1 MDYTLTWKEAAAVII
16 TSAGMYGSVLLML
29 RLAGRRILAALS
41 AYDLAAGIG
50 IGAITGRAILGYTP
64 SLPAGVIGFA
74 TLLGLHCGT
83 RALAR
88 AEAVGRILDSGP
100 VLVMRD
106 GELIPDA
113 LRRAKLSEDDL
124 RAALRRASIGRYAD
138 VGAAVVERTGT
149 ISVLRQGQA
158 TADVLTG
165 VDGWR

>member
-1 MDYTLTWKEAAAVII
+1 
-16 TSAGMYGSVLLML
+16 
-29 RLAGRRILAALS
+29 
-41 AYDLAAGIG
+41 
-50 IGAITGRAILGYTP
+50 
-64 SLPAGVIGFA
+64 
-74 TLLGLHCGT
+74 LHCGT

-88 AEAVGRILDSGP
+88 TEAVGRLLDSGP

-106 GELIPDA
+106 GQLIPDA
-113 LRRAKLSEDDL
+113 LRRSKLSEDDL
-124 RAALRRASIGRYAD
+124 RAALRRASIGSYAD

>member
-16 TSAGMYGSVLLML
+16 TAAGMYGALLLVL
-29 RLAGRRILAALS
+29 RLAGRRIVAALS
-41 AYDLAAGIG
+41 AYDVAAGIG
-50 IGAITGRAILGYTP
+50 LGAITGRAILGYTP
-64 SLPAGVIGFA
+64 SLPAGVLGFA

-83 RALAR
+83 RALVRSA
-88 AEAVGRILDSGP
+88 AVGPLLESGP

-106 GELIPDA
+106 GQLLPDA

-124 RAALRRASIGRYAD
+124 RAALRRASIGSYAD

-165 VDGWR
+165 VEGYR